1 MGIVVTINQQERE
14 WCYDLAM
21 KRSGSMN
28 HADTK
33 NSRNFFKDKPNWYR
47 HYVGA
52 VGEYAYSKVSG
63 EEVDYKTIGKGDK
76 GFDFGDGID
85 IKTKASEYK
94 PDLILNA
101 IQYERKNPKTYVLVW
116 IRTPK
121 QKLEETEVELVGW
134 IHREDFEIKK
144 DSTFINGDHVYLLH
158 KELLNNFY

>member
-1 MGIVVTINQQERE
+1 MRVDLKYVENARKA
-14 WCYDLAM
+14 LAM
-21 KRSGSMN
+21 LVKGHIRKLLAG
-28 HADTK
+28 
-33 NSRNFFKDKPNWYR
+33 FFK
-47 HYVGA
+47 
-52 VGEYAYSKVSG
+52 SS
-63 EEVDYKTIGKGDK
+63 
-76 GFDFGDGID
+76 GID

-134 IHREDFEIKK
+134 IHREDFERKK